1 MRPELKIVDGRMFR
15 PAVRELIAGAG
26 AAKQFRGL
34 TPGSVLHLRNADWTV
49 TGVFT
54 TNGDVHE
61 SELLADVDT
70 VGSALERS
78 GYSSAVGLLTSAG
91 EFATFKDALTTDPQL
106 KVDVEREPEYYAAQ
120 SQAID
125 RS

>member
-1 MRPELKIVDGRMFR
+1 VRPELKIVAGRMFR

-70 VGSALERS
+70 VGSSLERS
-78 GYSSAVGLLTSAG
+78 GYSSAVGLLTGAASSGRSRTRSPRIRSSKSTWSASPS
-91 EFATFKDALTTDPQL
+91 TTP
-106 KVDVEREPEYYAAQ
+106 
-120 SQAID
+120 
-125 RS
+125 RSPSN